1 MEPLPELRRIEENSN
16 SLAELRPSPNT
27 EFEYLDSKVRFLWII
42 SRGIFWL
49 IIFAVLTPIFL
60 AGAFEDV
67 SQIWLLT
74 GMAVLGFLSFLHLS
88 WPIFSFRCWGFAIR
102 RTDFLLR
109 SGVIWKSVIAVPFN
123 RIQHVDTNAGPI
135 ERSFGLANL
144 VIHTAGSHLGS
155 VRVPGLP
162 SDYAA
167 SLRDY
172 LSEVGHSHANI

>member
-1 MEPLPELRRIEENSN
+1 M
-16 SLAELRPSPNT
+16 
-27 EFEYLDSKVRFLWII
+27 
-42 SRGIFWL
+42 
-49 IIFAVLTPIFL
+49 
-60 AGAFEDV
+60 
-67 SQIWLLT
+67 Q
-74 GMAVLGFLSFLHLS
+74 LGFIVLLGLAILHLCWPILSFS
-88 WPIFSFRCWGFAIR
+88 CWGFAIR

-109 SGVIWKSVIAVPFN
+109 SGVLWKSVIAVPFN

-162 SDYAA
+162 TEYAA

-172 LSEVGHSHANI
+172 LSEVGHTHANI